1 MMNAEQRKLIEEA
14 LRGWDPHDSQVIDAL
29 RALLAERDEL
39 ASKLDEALKHSL
51 RLASSNASLKEI
63 NRGLLAAPDF
73 SAERDA
79 LAERVRVL
87 EIERLQKDATRYQ
100 WLKATPLTLTPKYMK
115 DFSTVDEAIDAAIA
129 GKLPNHA

>member
-1 MMNAEQRKLIEEA
+1 MTCTCAATGGKMCPAHGEPWPVAKVLEE
-14 LRGWDPHDSQVIDAL
+14 
-29 RALLAERDEL
+29 RAKYERHIG
-39 ASKLDEALKHSL
+39 A
-51 RLASSNASLKEI
+51 
-63 NRGLLAAPDF
+63 LAA
-73 SAERDA
+73 ENQR